1 MKRILF
7 IISFLAFA
15 NLSNA
20 QFSVDSATNQVSAV
34 EDLFLANGIFVNNI
48 GFIGDSAQL
57 GILFDGDSVNL
68 GVESGIVLS
77 TGIAASV
84 SNGSNMSGGA
94 WSSPSQN
101 SDLSALTGFSTYDL
115 AQLDFDFLATVDSM
129 TFQFV
134 FGSNEYPEWVGSSF
148 NDIFGF
154 FVSGPGIT
162 GAYSNQAVNIAV
174 VPGTNEIVSINT
186 INGNTNSNLFIDN
199 SNFTIPSLYCDGYTV
214 PMFATIG
221 GLSVGEA
228 YHITLAIADAS
239 DAALDS
245 WVFLGGNSFQQF
257 CTVQLMEDQS
267 RGGASCLLSNVKA
280 DFDYTEVCGTVNL
293 ENQSS
298 VIIPISSSY
307 YNMGDGNTIPSS
319 QTTYTY
325 ATPGNYEVR
334 LVYETADGFSSS
346 FLIGEFPI
354 SEIAPSIPA
363 VIQNGMNMIVDNYDG
378 TSYVEWY
385 TSIDGGLT
393 FQEADGVNG
402 PELNL
407 MLYSTFPTH
416 VYAGV
421 SNGCQSISEVVTP
434 LVNVNEME
442 WTGNGLYPQPA
453 EDVLYFS
460 NAAQKNVSIF
470 NMQGQLVMQGN
481 QITTHMNIESL
492 STGLYLIQTTS
503 DSINFETS
511 KLIVK

>member
-115 AQLDFDFLATVDSM
+115 AQLDFDFLATGDSM

-162 GAYSNQAVNIAV
+162 GAYTNQAVNIAV

-199 SNFTIPSLYCDGYTV
+199 SNFTIPNLYCDGYTV

-257 CTVQLMEDQS
+257 CTVQLM
-267 RGGASCLLSNVKA
+267 
-280 DFDYTEVCGTVNL
+280 
-293 ENQSS
+293 
-298 VIIPISSSY
+298 
-307 YNMGDGNTIPSS
+307 
-319 QTTYTY
+319 
-325 ATPGNYEVR
+325 
-334 LVYETADGFSSS
+334 
-346 FLIGEFPI
+346 
-354 SEIAPSIPA
+354 
-363 VIQNGMNMIVDNYDG
+363 
-378 TSYVEWY
+378 
-385 TSIDGGLT
+385 
-393 FQEADGVNG
+393 
-402 PELNL
+402 
-407 MLYSTFPTH
+407 
-416 VYAGV
+416 
-421 SNGCQSISEVVTP
+421 
-434 LVNVNEME
+434 
-442 WTGNGLYPQPA
+442 
-453 EDVLYFS
+453 
-460 NAAQKNVSIF
+460 
-470 NMQGQLVMQGN
+470 
-481 QITTHMNIESL
+481 
-492 STGLYLIQTTS
+492 
-503 DSINFETS
+503 
-511 KLIVK
+511 